1 MPTVAV
7 TITSFHVNIT
17 PSRGVE
23 LGRSGYSVRVSEPGP
38 LRSGAVET
46 AAIVIPAHNEMRELP
61 RTLRAVITAAACSP
75 VPTSTVVV
83 LDRCGDRSEE
93 LAGDFGPDV
102 HFVTVDAGNVGA
114 ARAAGFTYAEKI
126 CTTANLA
133 RTWYATTDAD
143 TQVDPDW
150 LVRQID
156 ADADM
161 VLGVVRVND
170 WRQHSAAAVRRYLL
184 AYRRKARGR
193 SHDHVHGA
201 NMGFRAD
208 AYWAV
213 GGFRA
218 LPSGEDVEIVERFTA
233 AGYYIHR
240 DAELSVVTSARPA
253 GRAPRGFAGYLR
265 KVGGGAA

>member
-1 MPTVAV
+1 MSAPDPHLARA
-7 TITSFHVNIT
+7 I
-17 PSRGVE
+17 
-23 LGRSGYSVRVSEPGP
+23 
-38 LRSGAVET
+38 ET
-46 AAIVIPAHNEMRELP
+46 AVVVIPAHNEIGELP
-61 RTLRAVITAAACSP
+61 RTLRAVVTAAACAP
-75 VPTSTVVV
+75 VPTSVVVV
-83 LDRCGDRSEE
+83 LDKCKDGSEE
-93 LAGDFGPDV
+93 LAGGFGPDV
-102 HFVTVDAGNVGA
+102 HFVSVDAGNVGA
-114 ARAAGFTYAEKI
+114 ARAAGFSYAEKL
-126 CTTANLA
+126 CATVDFA

-170 WRQHSAAAVRRYLL
+170 WRHHSAAAVQRYLRS
-184 AYRRKARGR
+184 YRRSSGAGG
-193 SHDHVHGA
+193 HDHVHGA

-233 AGYYIHR
+233 AGCHIHR
-240 DAELSVVTSARPA
+240 DAELSVVTSARPK
-253 GRAPRGFAGYLR
+253 GRAPRGFAGHLR
-265 KVGGGAA
+265 KVGKGVA